1 MQRASTSLHA
11 SISGRGPGRGPGR
24 GRAVGVVAV
33 GCGLVLAG
41 VGLAAGAPSQS
52 ATAPEASPA
61 APRDSRPQPARPRR
75 GRIERVVHQP
85 PDVVVVPAGPFR
97 MGPDPVEV
105 EVLLRACQVQF
116 GAASSACE
124 EDHNRRLTA
133 REVYLDAYAIDRHE
147 VTAAEYRQ
155 CVAAGRCSVA
165 ALVAGDERFVRDPW
179 PMINVTWEDA
189 VDYCA
194 FAGKRLPTEAEWEK
208 AARGTS
214 GGRWPWGNQ
223 ERADG
228 ANHGQCESDV
238 VMLSRRNQGGP
249 ISGPVP
255 LLFAPDDSDGHAGLA
270 PPGSLRWGESPYGA
284 HDMAGNVG
292 EWVQD
297 YLGPEG
303 YDDLPSRN
311 PVRSTPHA
319 HSFGMRVVR
328 GGSWM
333 EPAFF
338 GHTYYR
344 RWEEAQARSER
355 IGFRCARS
363 LD

>member
-1 MQRASTSLHA
+1 MQRASSSLHA
-11 SISGRGPGRGPGR
+11 GVSGRESRR
-24 GRAVGVVAV
+24 GRAVAVVA
-33 GCGLVLAG
+33 CAGLSALFGG
-41 VGLAAGAPSQS
+41 VGRVAGAPSQ
-52 ATAPEASPA
+52 PPA
-61 APRDSRPQPARPRR
+61 AAETTPDAPAGAGTQPAPLRR

-85 PDVVVVPAGPFR
+85 PDMVVVPAGSFR
-97 MGPDPVEV
+97 MGPDPVEI
-105 EVLLRACQVQF
+105 EALLRACQVQF
-116 GAASSACE
+116 GAASAACE
-124 EDHNRRLTA
+124 EDHNRRLTE
-133 REVYLDAYAIDRHE
+133 REVHLDAYAIDRLE
-147 VTAAEYRQ
+147 VTSAEYRQ

-165 ALVAGDERFVRDPW
+165 ALVAGDERFVRDAW
-179 PMINVTWEDA
+179 PMINVTWQDA

-208 AARGTS
+208 AARGTG

-223 ERADG
+223 VRGDG
-228 ANHGQCESDV
+228 ANHGQCESDA
-238 VMLSRRNQGGP
+238 VMLSRRELGGP

-270 PPGSLRWGESPYGA
+270 RPGSLRWGESPYGA
-284 HDMAGNVG
+284 HDMAGNAG
-292 EWVQD
+292 EWVED

-311 PVRSTPHA
+311 PVRSAPHA
-319 HSFGMRVVR
+319 HSYGMRVVR

-344 RWEEAQARSER
+344 RWEESHARSER
-355 IGFRCARS
+355 IGFRCARA